1 MPRRQTKSLLD
12 IAKSFHQRLSEIY
25 ARLREQA
32 QDEKAKLLV
41 EYLSEHETRLQ
52 AVIDEFEKD
61 VPQHALERWFK
72 YTPQDNPLTKLGETD
87 LPGEVSTERLTE
99 IALKLDQALIDW
111 YHSIADRA
119 VPDEVKATF
128 ERLAEL
134 EQKEGRELAR
144 DVQAFEKD

>member
-1 MPRRQTKSLLD
+1 MRSL
-12 IAKSFHQRLSEIY
+12 AW
-25 ARLREQA
+25 ARAPSAVGSVREM
-32 QDEKAKLLV
+32 
-41 EYLSEHETRLQ
+41 SM
-52 AVIDEFEKD
+52 I
-61 VPQHALERWFK
+61 
-72 YTPQDNPLTKLGETD
+72 G
-87 LPGEVSTERLTE
+87 PGEVSTERLTE

-144 DVQAFEKD
+144 HVQAFEKD